1 MAACQ
6 VAWKTLPR
14 GRDCDMCLLTCT
26 LSGQLLVPWGVHLAS
41 FVFWLILTP
50 QETTSYRASTGI
62 FAEKKKKWM
71 EVSLSWLSNG
81 FKLLNPQRD
90 PEQCHFRGSLT
101 SGGGELHPPRCKG
114 TVSPPSPT
122 AVHPISLQVPVCV
135 QRVPACA
142 REAKDPTELFSLSP
156 FQKNGPIHSCNR

>member
-14 GRDCDMCLLTCT
+14 GCDCDMCLLTCT
-26 LSGQLLVPWGVHLAS
+26 LSAPVVSSTRCTPCQFCLAHPPS
-41 FVFWLILTP
+41 P
-50 QETTSYRASTGI
+50 GTTSYRASTGI
-62 FAEKKKKWM
+62 FAEKKKNEM
-71 EVSLSWLSNG
+71 EVSLLAVKWVQTAESPAG
-81 FKLLNPQRD
+81 P
-90 PEQCHFRGSLT
+90 GSVTCGAAWT
-101 SGGGELHPPRCKG
+101 SGGGELHRERCKG
-114 TVSPPSPT
+114 TVSPPSRT